1 MNPTLNTC
9 DTTMPTVHIGATEL
23 SDRNPGRLEFPATTM
38 DTGLTNSSFSML
50 MSQEMLAPHK
60 QQGEFESI
68 YAGFGEEKMFISNK
82 RKATTEVRACNPSSP
97 DMSISNKRAAV
108 SGISPRSHGVSQLT
122 TRSKTAEAQSKSPK
136 TGGLTMKMGSMEPVL
151 TKPRSAVSRN
161 RVKQSDAPSGIAP
174 EKIDPVRAKFRES
187 LTAALSL
194 VSQEKTSFVDA
205 DKTEDT
211 GHTADVQSL
220 KGESKLETS
229 LANNTCPSNE
239 LSNVKN
245 DFPEV
250 HSNDVS
256 GEPWK
261 FIEQDFQTNSIFP
274 AENTPFGESLFL
286 KDELL
291 QGNGLSWAL
300 DFDAQI
306 AEMRAVESSRRD
318 ELANEAETV
327 EKVQE
332 DLSPESVALRIES
345 ELFTLF
351 GSVNKKYK
359 EKGRS
364 LLFNLKDR
372 NNPELRERV
381 MSGEISA
388 ERLCSMTAEELAS
401 KELSQW
407 RMAKAE
413 ELDQMKVLPDS
424 ETNVRRLVKKTHK
437 GEYQVD
443 FDQDISVVEDIPT
456 NISVARENRRKTD
469 GGGSEHRGASDGI
482 KEHRDAQCTIT
493 IPGDGTDMLGLMVD
507 DMRDLPPIL
516 SLDEFMDSLD
526 KEPPFE
532 NLPLDSGRTPEL
544 DKDIAD
550 DGAES
555 ADVIE
560 SKSPVLPSKDP
571 DVSAS
576 EKGEEAEE
584 ERVQPKSHVNSAEN
598 QKALEATNM
607 AEQVKVEYLWQGLLQ
622 LSLSSTAYVVA
633 SYKSG
638 EKATT
643 RQWPS
648 SFEIKG
654 RVRLD
659 AFDKFLQELPKSR
672 TRSTMVVHFAL
683 AKRCTEEERC
693 NLIDLIDS
701 YVTDQRLGYAEPTP
715 GVELYICPPRSKTVD
730 MIVNHLPKAYTENLN
745 DIDNGLIGILVW
757 RKERIPS
764 ATLPETLPNPEKHS
778 TITKPP
784 AERDM
789 KPKGNFPSEA
799 VPNGNHEDDGEDVP
813 PGFGPTEGD
822 RDDDDLP
829 EFNFSAGP
837 NPSRFS
843 PTKLQNPP
851 PRVPLVPA
859 GAAAKQVEQMR
870 ALIQK
875 YGKSD
880 DTTAVNGIPVRP
892 WNDDDD
898 DDIPE
903 WQPQDQTAHHYRQLN
918 PPAGLPA
925 QKATLMAH
933 HPVQPSFQQPMVPVA
948 SPMLPVVQPN
958 IRTQGTWRH
967 PGPNNTARPTGS
979 RGERGQP
986 IEGRFYR
993 GRQNRDRRSSG
1004 PYNRS
1009 RGL

>member
-9 DTTMPTVHIGATEL
+9 DTTMPTVHIEATEL
-23 SDRNPGRLEFPATTM
+23 SDRVPDRLEFPATTM
-38 DTGLTNSSFSML
+38 DSGLTNSSFSML
-50 MSQEMLAPHK
+50 MSQEMLTPHK
-60 QQGEFESI
+60 QQGELESV
-68 YAGFGEEKMFISNK
+68 YADLGEDKMCISNK
-82 RKATTEVRACNPSSP
+82 RKATTEVRAYNPSLP
-97 DMSISNKRAAV
+97 NMSISNKRVAV

-122 TRSKTAEAQSKSPK
+122 TRSKRAEAQSESPK
-136 TGGLTMKMGSMEPVL
+136 TATPVL
-151 TKPRSAVSRN
+151 TKTRSAVSRN
-161 RVKQSDAPSGIAP
+161 RVKQPDAPSGIAA

-187 LTAALSL
+187 LTAALAL
-194 VSQEKTSFVDA
+194 VSQEKTSSVDA

-229 LANNTCPSNE
+229 VSSNTCPSNE
-239 LSNVKN
+239 VSTVKN
-245 DFPEV
+245 DFPEI

-261 FIEQDFQTNSIFP
+261 FTEQDFQSNSIFP
-274 AENTPFGESLFL
+274 GEDTPFGESLFL

-318 ELANEAETV
+318 ELANEAVTV

-332 DLSPESVALRIES
+332 DMSPESVALRIES

-443 FDQDISVVEDIPT
+443 FDQDDSVVEDIPT
-456 NISVARENRRKTD
+456 NISIVRENRKRKTNSS
-469 GGGSEHRGASDGI
+469 GAEHRSSSDGAR
-482 KEHRDAQCTIT
+482 EHRDAQCTIT

-532 NLPLDSGRTPEL
+532 NLPRDSERTPEL
-544 DKDIAD
+544 DKNIAD
-550 DGAES
+550 DGVES
-555 ADVIE
+555 ADDGTE

-571 DVSAS
+571 DVSTS
-576 EKGEEAEE
+576 EKGEKAEE
-584 ERVQPKSHVNSAEN
+584 ERVQPKGHVNRAEN
-598 QKALEATNM
+598 QRALEATNT

-622 LSLSSTAYVVA
+622 LTLSSTAYVVA

-730 MIVNHLPKAYTENLN
+730 MIINHLPKSYTENLT

-764 ATLPETLPNPEKHS
+764 TTLPGTLPNPEKHS

-784 AERDM
+784 AERDL
-789 KPKGNFPSEA
+789 KPKENFPSKAVPKGND
-799 VPNGNHEDDGEDVP
+799 DDGEDVP
-813 PGFGPTEGD
+813 PGFGPTGGN

-837 NPSRFS
+837 NLSRFS
-843 PTKLQNPP
+843 TTKLQSPP
-851 PRVPLVPA
+851 PRVPLAPD

-875 YGKSD
+875 YGKSE

-903 WQPQDQTAHHYRQLN
+903 WQPQDQAAHHYRQPN
-918 PPAGLPA
+918 PLTGLPA
-925 QKATLMAH
+925 QKDTLTAH
-933 HPVQPSFQQPMVPVA
+933 LPVRPSFQQPMAPLA
-948 SPMLPVVQPN
+948 KPMLPVVQPN
-958 IRTQGTWRH
+958 IRSQGTWRH
-967 PGPNNTARPTGS
+967 PGPNTARPTGN
-979 RGERGQP
+979 RGGRGQP
-986 IEGRFYR
+986 REDRFYR
-993 GRQNRDRRSSG
+993 GRQNRDRRSSA
-1004 PYNRS
+1004 PYNRN
-1009 RGL
+1009 RGH